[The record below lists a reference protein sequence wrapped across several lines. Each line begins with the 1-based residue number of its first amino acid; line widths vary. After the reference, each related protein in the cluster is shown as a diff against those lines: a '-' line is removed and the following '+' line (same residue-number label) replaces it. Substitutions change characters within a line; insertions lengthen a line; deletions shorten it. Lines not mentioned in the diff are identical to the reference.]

1 MRKILIWLMLFSL
14 CAQSQAACV
23 AQWKMNDDAADNNV
37 EDSVGSHTGTYI
49 DENGAAAVTSDHTT
63 TGQINAALEL
73 DGTNDYIT
81 AVDSSDFTF
90 VGTPFSV
97 AAWVTLG
104 VQGATEFDICS
115 KFETGQMEWS
125 LYISGDALYFTLWD
139 NDLGGNRGRKDTAD
153 YSLYEESGGF
163 LFIVGTYSGTGD
175 VSNIKLYL
183 DGTQVDDADES
194 NGSYTAMSN
203 TTSKLH
209 MGFRYGSPNKA
220 IGAIDNVMVFNTELT
235 QAQITRL
242 YNNGNGTES
251 ISTGAVGV
259 RRHRRR

>member
-23 AQWKMNDDAADNNV
+23 AQWKMNDDATDADV
-37 EDSVGSHTGTYI
+37 ADSVGSHTGTYI
-49 DENGAAAVTSDHTT
+49 DENTPVTITSDHST
-63 TGQINAALEL
+63 TGQINEGLDF

-81 AVDSSDFTF
+81 AVDSADFTF

-97 AAWVTLG
+97 AAWVSLG
-104 VQGATEFDICS
+104 ANAAVEFDICS
-115 KFETGQMEWS
+115 KFETGQTEWS

-139 NDLGGNRGRKDTAD
+139 NSLGGNRGRKDTAD
-153 YSLYEESGGF
+153 YSLYEEAGF
-163 LFIVGTYSGTGD
+163 IFIVGTYSGTGD
-175 VSNIKLYL
+175 VTNIKLYL
-183 DGTQVDDADES
+183 DGTQVDDANES
-194 NGSYTAMSN
+194 NGSYTAMADTS
-203 TTSKLH
+203 SKLH
-209 MGFRYGSPNKA
+209 MGFRHGSPNKA
-220 IGAIDNVMVFNTELT
+220 TGVIDNVMVFNTELT